1 MQQLRHG
8 FLSKLHHFSSPS
20 SPGVEVAHNVIRFHY
35 NAWRPETALHYTP
48 IWLPSGHSLSQP
60 DYKPLITPTPIEQE
74 YTSGHAS
81 VGGAGATVLRA
92 FNGGDEVDVTISSL
106 VAQSPQHVLTRRF
119 TNLSVA
125 AQEISDS
132 RVFGGVSAI
141 PRPFQAKEFLKLAEL
156 GLELGFRSS

>member
-1 MQQLRHG
+1 
-8 FLSKLHHFSSPS
+8 
-20 SPGVEVAHNVIRFHY
+20 
-35 NAWRPETALHYTP
+35 LHYTP
-48 IWLPSGHSLSQP
+48 IWLPSGHNLSQP

-106 VAQSPQHVLTRRF
+106 VAQSPGLVLTRHF

-141 PRPFQAKEFLKLAEL
+141 PRLFPPNDFLKLAEL
-156 GLELGFRSS
+156 GLEPGFRSS